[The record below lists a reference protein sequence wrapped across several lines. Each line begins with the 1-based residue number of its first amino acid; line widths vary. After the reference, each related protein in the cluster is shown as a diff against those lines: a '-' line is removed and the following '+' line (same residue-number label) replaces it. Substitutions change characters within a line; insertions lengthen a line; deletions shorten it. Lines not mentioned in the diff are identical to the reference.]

1 MTELYIHNGRD
12 VSGAPVAVLIT
23 DGVIAEVGTEL
34 TVPVGCP
41 TLDAQGCYITAG

>member
-23 DGVIAEVGTEL
+23 DGVIAEVG
-34 TVPVGCP
+34 
-41 TLDAQGCYITAG
+41 D